1 MTLAQIKTMQ
11 AARRVAAKRDVSID
25 MSKESKIYGS
35 PTPKKWRVGLLGML
49 LLHVAVV
56 AIMLWVVFDFM
67 TTF

>member
-1 MTLAQIKTMQ
+1 MTLAQIKAMQ

-25 MSKESKIYGS
+25 MSKESKIYGP

-56 AIMLWVVFDFM
+56 ATMLWVVFDFM